1 LSPPKIGSK
10 EESGCAIQKKASLV
24 HLEDHCPA
32 SRFRHRKTSGT
43 LSPDAIRA
51 GDFFL
56 FEVVVKK
63 LLGVVAI
70 LLSLAGPRPA
80 HSETKEQWIE
90 LGARIHG
97 AFGAFIPVGIR
108 IGLDAKERLKADA
121 RGLSVTFYN
130 GEKPPCPCVADG
142 VMIATQASPGQG
154 TLQISPEKAPPG
166 VMAMII
172 VRNRKTGE
180 GLKYTISDEWLP
192 KILGW
197 NKSEPLDRFDAAMA
211 ADGLFKSEPA
221 P

>member
-1 LSPPKIGSK
+1 MKKSLLAVALLLLPLICLS
-10 EESGCAIQKKASLV
+10 
-24 HLEDHCPA
+24 
-32 SRFRHRKTSGT
+32 
-43 LSPDAIRA
+43 
-51 GDFFL
+51 
-56 FEVVVKK
+56 
-63 LLGVVAI
+63 
-70 LLSLAGPRPA
+70 PA
-80 HSETKEQWIE
+80 HSETREQWIE

-108 IGLDAKERLKADA
+108 IGLDAREKLKADA

-166 VMAMII
+166 LMAMII
-172 VRNRKTGE
+172 IRNRKTGE

-192 KILGW
+192 TILGW
-197 NKSEPLDRFDAAMA
+197 NKSDPPARFDAAMA